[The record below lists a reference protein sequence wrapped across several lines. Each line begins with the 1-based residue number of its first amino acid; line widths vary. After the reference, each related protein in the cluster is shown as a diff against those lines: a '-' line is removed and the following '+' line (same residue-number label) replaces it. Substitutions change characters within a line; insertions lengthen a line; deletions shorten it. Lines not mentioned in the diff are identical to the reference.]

1 MTGKFMRKLRPL
13 GCMLA
18 LFGAA
23 AVNADSSV
31 WRISKGAQQLYIA
44 GTVHLLPP
52 EQFPLPDEF
61 AKAYQQADTLVFE
74 TDVRQLE
81 TPQGMQLLMQ
91 HAMYN
96 DGRKLSQVLSAATY
110 QQLQQFATA
119 QGVDLKALNG
129 FKPDFVLLTLMQ
141 VALQKA
147 GMAGEGVDM
156 YFLNK
161 AVAESKPLYFLETVD
176 QQLSILL
183 NVSAANEDVFVQQ
196 NLAQLSE
203 LEQQLTQIINAWR
216 SGNTDEL
223 AELAMAFTDTA
234 EGKQFYQVL
243 LVQRNQNWI
252 PQLQQMLA
260 TKEVELVLVGALHL
274 AGDSNVLELL
284 QQQGYQVTKL

>member
-1 MTGKFMRKLRPL
+1 MRNLLQL
-13 GCMLA
+13 GCILA

-61 AKAYQQADTLVFE
+61 ARAYQQADALVFE

-96 DGRKLSQVLSAATY
+96 DGRKLNQVLSATTFK
-110 QQLQQFATA
+110 QLQQFATA

-141 VALQKA
+141 IALQKA

-161 AVAESKPLYFLETVD
+161 AVAESKPLHFLETVE

-234 EGKQFYQVL
+234 EGKQFYQAL

-252 PQLQQMLA
+252 PQLKQMLA

>member
-1 MTGKFMRKLRPL
+1 MRNLLQL
-13 GCMLA
+13 GCILA

-23 AVNADSSV
+23 AVIADSSV

-52 EQFPLPDEF
+52 EQFPLPEEF
-61 AKAYQQADTLVFE
+61 ARAYRQADTLVFE

-96 DGRKLSQVLSAATY
+96 DGRQLNQVLSAATY

-203 LEQQLTQIINAWR
+203 LEKQLKQIISAWR

-234 EGKQFYQVL
+234 EGKQFYQAL

>member
-1 MTGKFMRKLRPL
+1 MRKLRPL

-61 AKAYQQADTLVFE
+61 AKAYRQADTLVFE

-223 AELAMAFTDTA
+223 ADLAMAFTDTA

>member
-1 MTGKFMRKLRPL
+1 MRKLRPL